1 MESEKAIG
9 GSPVG
14 NAGAGLAELPDSAM
28 MDLAALALALGC
40 CQRTARRMVRRRE
53 LPPPIKL
60 GRRSVWTAGRL
71 RAWLDRRAEGA
82 EAEAEKEL
90 ARIHRIGT

>member
-1 MESEKAIG
+1 MENEKQVDGPAAP
-9 GSPVG
+9 S
-14 NAGAGLAELPDSAM
+14 ASALAELPDSAM
-28 MDLAALALALGC
+28 MDLAALAEALGC
-40 CQRTARRMVRRRE
+40 CQRTARRMIRRRE